1 MFIHMLAQYEYVK
14 HPNKM
19 YSNSKNWFSSLIPFR
34 YWSCFILL
42 WSLSL
47 FLLILKYLI
56 MMGPNFRMCVN
67 KSNKSKD

>member
-1 MFIHMLAQYEYVK
+1 MEIQYVFLYSVITSVFIHMLAQYEYVE

-19 YSNSKNWFSSLIPFR
+19 YGNSKNWFSSLIPFR

-47 FLLILKYLI
+47 FLLILKYLL
-56 MMGPNFRMCVN
+56 
-67 KSNKSKD
+67 